1 MLSEIKNELIN
12 HPDKLKE
19 TLEHFGY
26 CHVIVRPKYIQCGR
40 DEYSSKKSIVIK
52 LEKND
57 YLYVT
62 DYARNIQK
70 DIFNYISEQKG
81 IDFSEILSNIK
92 GILDISDYYEYFDR
106 QGIFGGFYERIRKR
120 NITKINTYNESILD
134 KYIKCGNKRFLM
146 DNISIAAQ
154 QFFDIRYDVESQGI
168 VIPILNQLG
177 QLMGV
182 KIRCNWN
189 VEDGEQKYYYLVPC
203 AMSQTLY
210 GFAQNYNFLVG
221 NVVYIFESEKSVMQC
236 YSYGI
241 RNCVALGSGSI
252 SMKQVQMIHELK
264 PKKIVF
270 CHDVGFELENIMR
283 NVELVK
289 SYSRF
294 SEIEIGYWNYFGKNY
309 KNKVSP
315 SDLGKI
321 ELQRILNTEI
331 IMIGEDIDE
340 EEL

>member
-1 MLSEIKNELIN
+1 MLSEIKKELIN

-19 TLEHFGY
+19 ALETFGY
-26 CHVIVRPKYIQCGR
+26 CHVVVRPKYIQCGR

-52 LEKND
+52 LEEND
-57 YLYVT
+57 YLCVM
-62 DYARNIQK
+62 DYARNIKK
-70 DIFNYISEQKG
+70 DIFSYISSQRG
-81 IDFSEILSNIK
+81 IDFSSILFTIK
-92 GILDISDYYEYFDR
+92 GILGISDYYEYFDR

-134 KYIKCGNKRFLM
+134 KYIKCGNRRFLM

-177 QLMGV
+177 QLIGV
-182 KIRCNWN
+182 KIRCNWD

-210 GFAQNYNFLVG
+210 GFSQNYNYLVG
-221 NVVYIFESEKSVMQC
+221 NTIYIFESEKSVMQC

-252 SMKQVQMIHELK
+252 SIKQVQMIYELK
-264 PKKIVF
+264 PKRIIF
-270 CHDVGFELENIMR
+270 CHDVGYELENIMR
-283 NVELVK
+283 NIELVK

-294 SEIEIGYWNYFGKNY
+294 SEIEIGYWNYFGRNY
-309 KNKVSP
+309 NNKVSP

-321 ELQRILNTEI
+321 ELNRILDTEI
-331 IMIGEDIDE
+331 KMIGDDIDE